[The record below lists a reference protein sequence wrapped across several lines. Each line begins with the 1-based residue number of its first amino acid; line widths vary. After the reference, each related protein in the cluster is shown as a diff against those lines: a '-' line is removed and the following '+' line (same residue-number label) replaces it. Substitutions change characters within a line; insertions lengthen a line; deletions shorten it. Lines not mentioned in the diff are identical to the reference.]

1 MHPERQWG
9 AARFAEL
16 ISALAEKRPDL
27 SCLILGGPSEQ
38 KLAEEILSLLRAH
51 KLAPPVFL
59 GRLDEAV
66 ALMALSCGYVG
77 NDTSLLNFMV
87 CVDRPA
93 LGLFSQS
100 KPLTYSALL
109 HKTEAVSEDE
119 FGRPGVIQN
128 IKPADV
134 LAKINSLWPRG
145 E

>member
-1 MHPERQWG
+1 
-9 AARFAEL
+9 
-16 ISALAEKRPDL
+16 
-27 SCLILGGPSEQ
+27 
-38 KLAEEILSLLRAH
+38 
-51 KLAPPVFL
+51 
-59 GRLDEAV
+59 
-66 ALMALSCGYVG
+66 MALSCGYVG

-119 FGRPGVIQN
+119 FGRNPGVIQN

-134 LAKINSLWPRG
+134 LAKINSLWPQG
-145 E
+145 

>member
-1 MHPERQWG
+1 M
-9 AARFAEL
+9 
-16 ISALAEKRPDL
+16 
-27 SCLILGGPSEQ
+27 
-38 KLAEEILSLLRAH
+38 
-51 KLAPPVFL
+51 FL

-119 FGRPGVIQN
+119 FGRQGYP
-128 IKPADV
+128 
-134 LAKINSLWPRG
+134 
-145 E
+145 EH